1 MQQRDCEVEA
11 VMIKIIDSTLSKLDR
26 FHVSKE
32 QLLLVC
38 EYMKQIGIENLEISI
53 NSYKKMET
61 LPGGIKFYLELG
73 PFDKASDYPGIYKY
87 VIARENRESNIV
99 SEFQI
104 NDVRELVLLKSYS
117 TLSNVRIRGLDDL
130 ICHDY
135 EYAFYEIKKI
145 FNNSIINLCPENTF
159 YCASAIAILWLISG
173 GSEVTTSFAGCGNM
187 AATEEVCMAMR
198 VIERVKPN
206 QKLEALISLREW
218 YEAVTG
224 EPISS
229 RKPVIGSKIFY
240 VESGIHVDGL
250 LKKASNYE
258 AYSPSIVGQKS
269 TIVIGK
275 YSGRNSIKSKC
286 KEYGI
291 ENDALIPVILKEVK
305 RVSTE
310 NRNSLSDEEFLDL
323 VKRVIADG

>member
-1 MQQRDCEVEA
+1 
-11 VMIKIIDSTLSKLDR
+11 MIKIIDSTLSKLDM

-32 QLLLVC
+32 QLLLFC

-53 NSYKKMET
+53 KSYKKMES
-61 LPGGIKFYLELG
+61 LPDGIKFYLELG
-73 PFDKASDYPGIYKY
+73 PFDKASDYPGIHKY
-87 VIARENRESNIV
+87 VAARENKEPNII

-104 NDVRELVLLKSYS
+104 NDVREVILLKSYS
-117 TLSNVRIRGLDDL
+117 NLTNVRLRGLDDL
-130 ICHDY
+130 ICHEY

-206 QKLEALISLREW
+206 QKLDALIGLREW
-218 YEAVTG
+218 YETVTG
-224 EPISS
+224 EQISP

-275 YSGRNSIKSKC
+275 YSGRNSIKSKL

-305 RVSTE
+305 KVSTE

-323 VKRVIADG
+323 VKRVTADD

>member
-1 MQQRDCEVEA
+1 
-11 VMIKIIDSTLSKLDR
+11 MIKIIDSTLSKLDMY
-26 FHVSKE
+26 HVSKE
-32 QLLLVC
+32 QLLLFC
-38 EYMKQIGIENLEISI
+38 KYMKQIGIENLEISI
-53 NSYKKMET
+53 QSYKKMEA
-61 LPGGIKFYLELG
+61 LPDGIKFYLELG
-73 PFDKASDYPGIYKY
+73 PFDKASNYPGIYKY
-87 VIARENRESNIV
+87 VAARENRESNFI

-104 NDVRELVLLKSYS
+104 NDVREVILLKSYNN
-117 TLSNVRIRGLDDL
+117 LSYVRVRGLDDL

-145 FNNSIINLCPENTF
+145 FTNSIINLYPENTF
-159 YCASAIAILWLISG
+159 YCATAIAILWLISG
-173 GSEVTTSFAGCGNM
+173 GLEVTTSFTGCGNM

-206 QKLEALISLREW
+206 QNLEALISLREW

-224 EPISS
+224 EKISP

-240 VESGIHVDGL
+240 VESGIHVDGI

-275 YSGRNSIKSKC
+275 YSGRNSIKSKLQ
-286 KEYGI
+286 EYGI
-291 ENDALIPVILKEVK
+291 ENDALIPIILKEVK